1 MVPITNHIKK
11 HNLVLCNH
19 IIHNVQAFNI
29 LCYWHIRNYFHQKCD
44 NFMKAN
50 NELGELCNNLSI
62 KGIHNVHSWNLKHS
76 EVSNY
81 DAEIT
86 IPFVLVLYCIVSNIC
101 YLVEKINHPFI
112 NQHKNRI
119 MTNIIEQ
126 QFGLLVLIFGTRKK
140 CLQFAICNSQF
151 CGT

>member
-1 MVPITNHIKK
+1 MCKLLTFYVIGIFVTIFTKNVTISWRLIMSWV
-11 HNLVLCNH
+11 NCV
-19 IIHNVQAFNI
+19 IIYQLKVFIMFIHEI
-29 LCYWHIRNYFHQKCD
+29 WSIQKFWMP
-44 NFMKAN
+44 NTIVMRR
-50 NELGELCNNLSI
+50 
-62 KGIHNVHSWNLKHS
+62 
-76 EVSNY
+76 
-81 DAEIT
+81 IT